1 MRAPSISFLFPNG
14 PVYPTEQPPVVSVI
28 ATEADDGITTE
39 SGDEITTET

>member
-14 PVYPTEQPPVVSVI
+14 PVDPTVPPPVSVI

-39 SGDEITTET
+39 SGDEIITE

>member
-14 PVYPTEQPPVVSVI
+14 PVNPTVPPPVIVSVI

-39 SGDEITTET
+39 SDDEIITE

>member
-1 MRAPSISFLFPNG
+1 MRAPSISFLFTNG
-14 PVYPTEQPPVVSVI
+14 TVNPTEQPPAVSII

>member
-14 PVYPTEQPPVVSVI
+14 PVNPTVPPAAFVI

-39 SGDEITTET
+39 SGDEITTE

>member
-14 PVYPTEQPPVVSVI
+14 PVNPTVPPVVLVSVI

-39 SGDEITTET
+39 SGDEIITE

>member
-1 MRAPSISFLFPNG
+1 MRAPSISFLFTNG
-14 PVYPTEQPPVVSVI
+14 PVYPTEPPAALVI